1 MGRNL
6 GSGSGSVYKRGNK
19 WRGQITIN
27 GKRLSHTADKKKD
40 VLDWIASVRSDAQF
54 GFTPSDQNYT
64 VQEWMEIYFKKWYKN
79 RVSANTYDNTY
90 SLVKNHLYPVLG
102 DVLLTDL
109 DASMIQEAYPK
120 MFASKT
126 TKKYKQC
133 NYSDGTIKIFTAA
146 FKGALTCA
154 QNEGLIRKNPHY
166 GVVVPKTGEVKQVDA
181 YTAEDQRKIVEYTRD
196 KDDINRVFY
205 MLIATG
211 MRVGECV
218 ALTWDDVNLDEGWIM
233 VNKTAV
239 NRRGHM
245 AVQNHP
251 KTEQSVRKIYIADN
265 TRDFLKRLECRI
277 YVVKEDNNLVFPNE
291 HGNIYHTS
299 ALRSRWIKVCAELN
313 IPYKGMHA
321 LRHSWATRAL
331 EKKVEVHTVSK
342 MLGHKSVATTM
353 DIYQSVF
360 VEQKI
365 KAAQIMN
372 DVV

>member
-79 RVSANTYDNTY
+79 RVSDNTYDNTY

-109 DASMIQEAYPK
+109 DAAMIQEAYPK
-120 MFASKT
+120 MFAPKT

-166 GVVVPKTGEVKQVDA
+166 GVVVQKKREVKQVEA
-181 YTAEDQRKIVEYTRD
+181 YTAEDQKKIVEYTRD

-218 ALTWDDVNLDEGWIM
+218 ALTWNDVNLDEGWIV

-245 AVQNHP
+245 VIQNHP

-265 TRDFLKRLECRI
+265 TRDFLKRLRCSDKAG
-277 YVVKEDNNLVFPNE
+277 KEDYELVFKNE

-360 VEQKI
+360 TEQKI

>member
-54 GFTPSDQNYT
+54 GFTPSNQNYT
-64 VQEWMEIYFKKWYKN
+64 VQEWMEIYFNKWYKN

-102 DVLLTDL
+102 DVQLTDL
-109 DASMIQEAYPK
+109 DAPMIQEAYPK
-120 MFASKT
+120 MFVSKT

-166 GVVVPKTGEVKQVDA
+166 GVVVPKKGEVKQMDA
-181 YTAEDQRKIVEYTRD
+181 YTAEEQKKIVEYTRN

-218 ALTWDDVNLDEGWIM
+218 ALTWGDVNLDEGWIM

-245 AVQNHP
+245 VVQNHP
-251 KTEQSVRKIYIADN
+251 KTEQSVRKIYLADN
-265 TRDFLKRLECRI
+265 TKDFLKRLDCRRNAK
-277 YVVKEDNNLVFPNE
+277 KEENTLVFQNE
-291 HGNIYHTS
+291 HGNVYHTS

-360 VEQKI
+360 TEQKI